1 VTPDDGRGRWI
12 ALIVCCSAMF
22 MTLLDVSVTNVA
34 LPSIGRDLHA
44 GNAQLQWIVSGYT
57 LAFGLVPV
65 LGGKLGDDHGRRVMF
80 QVGVAGF
87 AVTSLLSGL
96 APGAGILIGARVL
109 QGLFG
114 GLINPQTSGLVQQ
127 MFHGSD
133 RGRAFGVLG
142 TTVGLGTAIG
152 PLVGGALIGLGG
164 PTLGWRLVFFV
175 NIPIAVVVILL
186 ARRLLPAPTETVPHR
201 LDLLGAGLLGLA
213 TFCVLFACVE
223 YDVAHDT
230 QLAWLGVPAAVLFG
244 LFLRRERR
252 LTDQVRDPLV
262 DLRLFRR
269 PSYVA
274 GTTLALTFFPA
285 MAGLPLVLAL
295 YYQRG
300 LGYTAVESALGV
312 TAYAVGAGISAPL
325 VGRVVTRVGRPLV
338 VAGAV
343 TFGVGAV
350 ALALIAPH
358 VPAGHAALA
367 LAVPL
372 FVMGC
377 GQGAVITPNQ
387 TLALMDVDPLMGS
400 TAGGVLQTGQRIGLA
415 IGQAVI
421 GTVFF
426 NSLTGSGSASYADAL
441 RNAVIAALCFIS
453 LAIAV
458 GVHDLTRARRRQPSL
473 R

>member
-1 VTPDDGRGRWI
+1 
-12 ALIVCCSAMF
+12 
-22 MTLLDVSVTNVA
+22 
-34 LPSIGRDLHA
+34 
-44 GNAQLQWIVSGYT
+44 
-57 LAFGLVPV
+57 
-65 LGGKLGDDHGRRVMF
+65 
-80 QVGVAGF
+80 
-87 AVTSLLSGL
+87 
-96 APGAGILIGARVL
+96 
-109 QGLFG
+109 
-114 GLINPQTSGLVQQ
+114 
-127 MFHGSD
+127 
-133 RGRAFGVLG
+133 
-142 TTVGLGTAIG
+142 
-152 PLVGGALIGLGG
+152 
-164 PTLGWRLVFFV
+164 
-175 NIPIAVVVILL
+175 
-186 ARRLLPAPTETVPHR
+186 
-201 LDLLGAGLLGLA
+201 
-213 TFCVLFACVE
+213 
-223 YDVAHDT
+223 
-230 QLAWLGVPAAVLFG
+230 VLFG

-325 VGRVVTRVGRPLV
+325 VGRVVTRVGRQLV

-367 LAVPL
+367 LALPL

>member
-1 VTPDDGRGRWI
+1 
-12 ALIVCCSAMF
+12 MF

-34 LPSIGRDLHA
+34 LPSIGDDTGA
-44 GNAQLQWIVSGYT
+44 GASELQWIVSGYT

-65 LGGKLGDDHGRRVMF
+65 LGGKLGDDHGRRLMF

-87 AVTSLLSGL
+87 VVTSALSGL
-96 APGAGILIGARVL
+96 APTAGILIGARVL

-127 MFHGSD
+127 LFSGAD

-152 PLVGGALIGLGG
+152 PLVGGALIALGG

-175 NIPIAVVVILL
+175 NIPIGLVVL
-186 ARRLLPAPTETVPHR
+186 ALSRKFLPAASGTSTHHR
-201 LDLLGAGLLGLA
+201 LDVLGAALLGGA

-223 YDVAHDT
+223 YDALRDVR
-230 QLAWLGVPAAVLFG
+230 LAWLAVPTVVLVG

-252 LTDQVRDPLV
+252 LTRADRDPLV
-262 DLRLFRR
+262 DMRLFQR
-269 PSYVA
+269 PSYVS
-274 GTTLALTFFPA
+274 GITLALAFFPA

-300 LGYTAVESALGV
+300 LGYTALQSGLGV
-312 TAYAVGAGISAPL
+312 TAYAVGSAISAPL
-325 VGRVVTRVGRPLV
+325 TGRVVTRIGRPLV

-343 TFGVGAV
+343 TFGLGAV
-350 ALALIAPH
+350 ALAVVAAN
-358 VPAGHAALA
+358 VPEGHATLA
-367 LAVPL
+367 LAGPL

-415 IGQAVI
+415 IGQALI
-421 GTVFF
+421 GAVFF
-426 NSLTGSGSASYADAL
+426 NSLTGTSPEDYARAL
-441 RNAVIAALCFIS
+441 GNAVIAAICFVS
-453 LAIAV
+453 IAV
-458 GVHDLTRARRRQPSL
+458 AIGVHDLVSARRRERL
-473 R
+473 V